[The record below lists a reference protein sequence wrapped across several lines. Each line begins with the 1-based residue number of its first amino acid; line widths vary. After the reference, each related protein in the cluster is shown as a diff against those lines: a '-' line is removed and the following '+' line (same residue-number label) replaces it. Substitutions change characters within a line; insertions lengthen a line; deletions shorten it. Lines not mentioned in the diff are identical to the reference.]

1 LEKIFQE
8 VDQEMSEQKKDEKE
22 IPVDYLE
29 ENESEKSEMESV
41 DNDRSEYHETSKKSK
56 KSREDSKKKLNIYKK
71 KYEELNDQFLRFRAE
86 FANYKKRVER
96 EQIEYSD
103 YLKGELVK
111 KLLPVL
117 DDFDHMMDK
126 SEGKDSK
133 GSILEG
139 AQMIHGKFLDILKDY
154 GVEKIESLG
163 KQFDPQV
170 HEALMM
176 EKIDDETKN
185 GVVINVYQEGYKLKD
200 KLLRPSKVIVGD
212 FHKNDSGN

>member
-1 LEKIFQE
+1 
-8 VDQEMSEQKKDEKE
+8 
-22 IPVDYLE
+22 
-29 ENESEKSEMESV
+29 MESV

-185 GVVINVYQEGYKLKD
+185 GVVINVYQEGYKLKE